1 MNSAPLID
9 YKEQRIQQLVD
20 HLDTRLHTTQ
30 VMAELLLDF
39 AALRDGADYSY
50 LSRYREG
57 ALMDAM
63 VHLSRSNYEDFCR
76 LVELAKLPADQPRP

>member
-30 VMAELLLDF
+30 VISELLLDF

-63 VHLSRSNYEDFCR
+63 VHLSRNNYEDFCK
-76 LVELAKLPADQPRP
+76 LAELAQLPGK

>member
-1 MNSAPLID
+1 MNAFLAINH
-9 YKEQRIQQLVD
+9 EQLHVQQLVD

-63 VHLSRSNYEDFCR
+63 VHLSRSNYQDFCK
-76 LVELAKLPADQPRP
+76 LVELAKLPADQSIP

>member
-1 MNSAPLID
+1 MNTSLAINHDQL
-9 YKEQRIQQLVD
+9 QIQQLGD
-20 HLDTRLHTTQ
+20 QLDTRLHTTQ
-30 VMAELLLDF
+30 VMAELLLDY

-63 VHLSRSNYEDFCR
+63 VHLSRNNYEDFCK
-76 LVELAKLPADQPRP
+76 LAELAQLPGK

>member
-20 HLDTRLHTTQ
+20 HLDTRLHTNQ

-39 AALRDGADYSY
+39 AALRDGADYPY

-63 VHLSRSNYEDFCR
+63 VHLSRNNYEDFCK
-76 LVELAKLPADQPRP
+76 LAELAQLPGK